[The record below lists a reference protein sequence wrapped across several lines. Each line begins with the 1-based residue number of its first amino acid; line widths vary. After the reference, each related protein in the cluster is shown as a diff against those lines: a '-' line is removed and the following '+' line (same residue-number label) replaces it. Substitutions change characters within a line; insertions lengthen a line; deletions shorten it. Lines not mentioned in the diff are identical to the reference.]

1 MNEPTLDQVLAQMGD
16 VGQRMARIDAA
27 EGAAG
32 NISVFLA
39 GAIAAPDAFVAQGK
53 LSLPVRASHLAGGT
67 VVVTGAS
74 RRLGDIATM
83 PEATLC
89 LLQVVGDGT
98 EALIYGAAHVRPTS
112 ELNTHL
118 AVHNDHVGRRQ
129 LRHHAV
135 VHAQPVRLTYLS
147 HILAYQETFAFNRRL
162 LRWQPETIIE
172 FPEGIGM
179 LPFQMP
185 GSPDQMRVTTDA
197 LVTHRGVVWARHG
210 IVTRSD
216 AGAGKAGDLI
226 EYAEAAAHY
235 EYLNLQ
241 VGERSSGLAD
251 AEMRLICERL
261 GIDQKY
267 F

>member
-1 MNEPTLDQVLAQMGD
+1 MGD

-32 NISVFLA
+32 NISVFLV
-39 GAIAAPDAFVAQGK
+39 GEIAAPGAFAHQGK
-53 LSLPVRASHLAGGT
+53 LSLPIQAPYLASGT

-74 RRLGDIATM
+74 RRLGDIAAM

-89 LLQVVGDGT
+89 LLQVIGDGT
-98 EALIYGAAHVRPTS
+98 EANFYGAEGVRPTS

-147 HILAYQETFAFNRRL
+147 HIPAYQETFAFNRRL

-185 GSPDQMRVTTDA
+185 GSSDQMRVTTDA
-197 LVTHRGVVWARHG
+197 LATYRGVVWARHG

-216 AGAGKAGDLI
+216 AGVGKAGDLV

-261 GIDQKY
+261 DIDQRY